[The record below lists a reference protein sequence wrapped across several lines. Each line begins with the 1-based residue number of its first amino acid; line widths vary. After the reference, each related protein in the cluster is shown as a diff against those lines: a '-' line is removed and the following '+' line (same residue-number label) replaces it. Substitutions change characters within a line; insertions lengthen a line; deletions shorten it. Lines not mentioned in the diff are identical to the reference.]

1 MASESLIGS
10 GGVSDSWLQQKSN
23 VKNIFE
29 VFRTAKAAYT
39 TLAPVP
45 LLQLSDA
52 QITCRA
58 LWESAAT
65 YIVREYVIKS
75 GPHKGALLKFTNVLN
90 YLRSAM
96 RICEDICRLRNG
108 GARLV
113 FFSCLDTGSLSDDAQ
128 WFKGLKKNVLR
139 ETFERAKAS
148 GEPLDGSAT
157 PIYLEDVEALNRAF
171 CLKGSSEAA
180 GARPPPAAGVDSDAP
195 RLPPACR
202 ADRRPHTCSQRGN
215 SRWPRAGTR
224 RDAPQSRAGWCTRSC
239 TGTSTSTASSRSGLN
254 PRSPA

>member
-1 MASESLIGS
+1 MAAEPLIGS

-29 VFRTAKAAYT
+29 AFRTAKDAYT

-45 LLQLSDA
+45 LIELSNA
-52 QITCRA
+52 QMTSRA

-65 YIVREYVIKS
+65 FLVREYVIKP

-90 YLRSAM
+90 YLRSVM
-96 RICEDICRLRNG
+96 RVCEDICRQRS
-108 GARLV
+108 GARPV

-180 GARPPPAAGVDSDAP
+180 GACPPSAARVDSDSLS
-195 RLPPACR
+195 LPPTCRVDCHPSPVLREEILDGLVLACGR
-202 ADRRPHTCSQRGN
+202 AHR
-215 SRWPRAGTR
+215 RAGLAGVQE
-224 RDAPQSRAGWCTRSC
+224 DALGQALRMRL
-239 TGTSTSTASSRSGLN
+239 R
-254 PRSPA
+254 

>member
-1 MASESLIGS
+1 MAAEPLIGS

-29 VFRTAKAAYT
+29 AFRTAKDAYS

-45 LLQLSDA
+45 LIELSDA
-52 QITCRA
+52 QMTSRA

-65 YIVREYVIKS
+65 FLVREYVIKS
-75 GPHKGALLKFTNVLN
+75 GAHKGLLLKFTNVLN
-90 YLRSAM
+90 YLRSVM
-96 RICEDICRLRNG
+96 RVCEDICRQRNG
-108 GARLV
+108 ARPV

-171 CLKGSSEAA
+171 CLKRSSEAA
-180 GARPPPAAGVDSDAP
+180 GAAGSRV
-195 RLPPACR
+195 
-202 ADRRPHTCSQRGN
+202 CSVTA
-215 SRWPRAGTR
+215 SPRA
-224 RDAPQSRAGWCTRSC
+224 
-239 TGTSTSTASSRSGLN
+239 TSPHSA
-254 PRSPA
+254 A